1 MNGNSGK
8 LTWPWDIAVLLTG
21 TAICLFAFQ
30 YRTLTKL
37 SELPP
42 SMSFVTLGRFVEE
55 IRARV
60 TLDWVDGV
68 LAAVIVTLCLSVFA
82 LELWNKRF
90 SCFLDRIFSSSTHTL
105 WLLTIS
111 SVVFLRYYL
120 APGGLSWAGD
130 SSSHLSYAY
139 ITAQAMVRGELP
151 IWTNYLG
158 FGSPYIQL
166 YGFLFFYL
174 VGAVDMALNDLDTS
188 LKVVLICS
196 HVASGIG
203 MYAWVLAATQSRRA
217 GFVAGIA
224 LVLGFWH
231 TQQVLFM
238 GRLPLSLF
246 YGLAPWPFFFLE
258 RSRRAEDIWPW
269 LIGGGFALGLLAFT
283 HPGYGFWITAFF
295 GLYWVLRTWKDGEVP
310 GILRGWLGGVV
321 ILVFGV
327 LMGAFLTLGIWTERD
342 STHLAEGL
350 HMSGVPDPTVGQVLG
365 WSNFRFFSWP
375 PDPFHWYGGYVGLSL
390 VAVAVAGL
398 LLWRPR
404 RERQGQ
410 GPMLAG
416 SVALFVSLLLVFG
429 YRWSI
434 LQAIPVVTALNAGR
448 YLLFVSL
455 FLAFV
460 TGLGVSAI
468 LRQKAA
474 HFGGRVF
481 AILVILVVFDL
492 GPTTFQHPYRGVSSS
507 PTGYSVELYEPFRQ
521 EAESY
526 HAKDQI
532 PNYRIVW
539 LAPRVHP
546 FLAMGRLV
554 VKTQTPTPAAPSGHV
569 LKAVPTFY
577 WPFERFAA
585 DLMKDMETDQF
596 QELFV
601 ALRTGFALMNTRFVV
616 ATQTDDSLT
625 RMEWR
630 PRTEILVAPRISRYP
645 SETIEGSSDWVETG
659 LETADAYPLVWLA
672 RNMKVNFDEST
683 CERIFLM
690 GSKRDEDLGTA
701 PAVDVLS
708 HIVSNQRVEMR
719 VRVSDAS
726 FARLPYAYY
735 PHLSVTV
742 NGTEVPFMQTATRFI
757 ALRLEAGIQEIVV
770 EPRLSPLRRVLLW
783 VDLVLVA
790 GGALVIWRS
799 LRRRRLQKLQ
809 TASS

>member
-8 LTWPWDIAVLLTG
+8 PAWPWEIAALLSG
-21 TAICLFAFQ
+21 TAVSLFAFQ

-55 IRARV
+55 IRAKV
-60 TLDWVDGV
+60 ALDWFDGV
-68 LAAVIVTLCLSVFA
+68 LAAVIVALCLSVVA
-82 LELWNKRF
+82 LELWRKRL
-90 SCFLDRIFSSSTHTL
+90 SCFLDQIFCSSTRTL
-105 WLLTIS
+105 WLFTIS
-111 SVVFLRYYL
+111 SIVFLRYYL

-130 SSSHLSYAY
+130 ASSHLTYAY

-174 VGAVDMALNDLDTS
+174 VGAVDMVLSDLDTS
-188 LKVVLICS
+188 LKVVLLCT

-217 GFVAGIA
+217 GFVAGMA
-224 LVLGFWH
+224 MVLGFWH

-258 RSRRAEDIWPW
+258 RSRRAEDVWPW

-295 GLYWVLRTWKDGEVP
+295 GLYWVLRTWSAGEIG
-310 GILRGWLGGVV
+310 GILRRWSGGVA
-321 ILVFGV
+321 ILGFGLV
-327 LMGAFLTLGIWTERD
+327 LGAFLTLGIWTERQY
-342 STHLAEGL
+342 THLDAGL

-365 WSNFRFFSWP
+365 WSNFRFFAWP

-390 VAVAVAGL
+390 VAIAVAGL
-398 LLWRPR
+398 LCWRSQR
-404 RERQGQ
+404 QREGRGS
-410 GPMLAG
+410 MLAG
-416 SVALFVSLLLVFG
+416 GVALLISLLLVFG
-429 YRWSI
+429 YRWSV

-455 FLAFV
+455 FLSFLA
-460 TGLGVSAI
+460 GLGVSTI
-468 LRQKAA
+468 LQHKPAR
-474 HFGGRVF
+474 FGGRTL
-481 AILVILVVFDL
+481 ALLVILVVFDL
-492 GPTTFQHPYRGVSSS
+492 GSTTFQHPFRDESSS
-507 PTGYSVELYEPFRQ
+507 PTGYSAELYEPFRE
-521 EAESY
+521 EAERF
-526 HAKDQI
+526 HRQDQI

-554 VKTQTPTPAAPSGHV
+554 VKTATPTAAAPSGHV
-569 LKAVPTFY
+569 LKAVPTFF
-577 WPFERFAA
+577 WPFERFAGS
-585 DLMKDMETDQF
+585 LMQDMKSDHFET
-596 QELFV
+596 LFTP
-601 ALRTGFALMNTRFVV
+601 LRTGFALMNTRFVV

-625 RMEWR
+625 SMEWR

-645 SETIEGSSDWVETG
+645 GAEIEASGDWVEAG
-659 LETADAYPLVWLA
+659 LETPDAYPLVWLS

-683 CERIFLM
+683 CEQIFLLES
-690 GSKRDEDLGTA
+690 GRDTDLGTA
-701 PAVDVLS
+701 PAVEVLG
-708 HIVSNQRVEMR
+708 HVVANQRVAMR
-719 VRVSDAS
+719 VKVSAAC

-735 PHLSVTV
+735 PHLFVTV
-742 NGTEVPFMQTATRFI
+742 NGAEVPFMQTATRFM

-770 EPRLSPLRRVLLW
+770 EPRLSPLRRALLW
-783 VDLVLVA
+783 VDLLLVA

-799 LRRRRLQKLQ
+799 LRRRRLKTFLP
-809 TASS
+809 ASP

>member
-1 MNGNSGK
+1 MTSREAANFRMYNDLDRIASEAPVNGSSGK
-8 LTWPWDIAVLLTG
+8 LTWPWDIAALLTG

-174 VGAVDMALNDLDTS
+174 VGAVDMALNDLDAS
-188 LKVVLICS
+188 LKVVLICT
-196 HVASGIG
+196 HVASGFG

-224 LVLGFWH
+224 MVLGFWH

-246 YGLAPWPFFFLE
+246 YGLAPWPFFFFE
-258 RSRRAEDIWPW
+258 RARRAEDVWPW

-295 GLYWVLRTWKDGEVP
+295 GLYWVLRTWKDAEVS
-310 GILRGWLGGVV
+310 GILRGWLGGSI

-375 PDPFHWYGGYVGLSL
+375 PDPFHWYGGYIGLSL

-404 RERQGQ
+404 RERQGH

-416 SVALFVSLLLVFG
+416 GVALFVFLLLVFG

-455 FLAFV
+455 FLSFMA
-460 TGLGVSAI
+460 GLGTSAI
-468 LRQKAA
+468 LKHKAA
-474 HFGGRVF
+474 HFGGRTF
-481 AILVILVVFDL
+481 AILVILIVLDL
-492 GPTTFQHPYRGVSSS
+492 GPTTFQHPFRAEGTS
-507 PTGYSVELYEPFRQ
+507 PQGIRRNYTSRSGRRPKAITG
-521 EAESY
+521 
-526 HAKDQI
+526 K
-532 PNYRIVW
+532 
-539 LAPRVHP
+539 
-546 FLAMGRLV
+546 
-554 VKTQTPTPAAPSGHV
+554 
-569 LKAVPTFY
+569 
-577 WPFERFAA
+577 
-585 DLMKDMETDQF
+585 
-596 QELFV
+596 
-601 ALRTGFALMNTRFVV
+601 TRFPTT
-616 ATQTDDSLT
+616 ALSG
-625 RMEWR
+625 WR
-630 PRTEILVAPRISRYP
+630 PGFIRFWQWG
-645 SETIEGSSDWVETG
+645 GSW
-659 LETADAYPLVWLA
+659 
-672 RNMKVNFDEST
+672 
-683 CERIFLM
+683 
-690 GSKRDEDLGTA
+690 SK
-701 PAVDVLS
+701 
-708 HIVSNQRVEMR
+708 
-719 VRVSDAS
+719 
-726 FARLPYAYY
+726 
-735 PHLSVTV
+735 
-742 NGTEVPFMQTATRFI
+742 
-757 ALRLEAGIQEIVV
+757 
-770 EPRLSPLRRVLLW
+770 
-783 VDLVLVA
+783 
-790 GGALVIWRS
+790 
-799 LRRRRLQKLQ
+799 LRRRPPRHPADMCSRRCPRSTGPLKDLLR
-809 TASS
+809 T